1 MPAAAW
7 RVVAKRRDVAAA
19 AAAAG
24 ETVRHPVA
32 IFIARNSRTRTIG
45 QKNAE
50 RYNKRRIYARIYR

>member
-19 AAAAG
+19 AASG
-24 ETVRHPVA
+24 RTDRHPVA
-32 IFIARNSRTRTIG
+32 IFIVRNSRTRTKGKCTG

-50 RYNKRRIYARIYR
+50 